1 MRHERKRAMN
11 SILIIED
18 ERAIGELLK
27 YGLEKEGMQACIAE
41 DGRTAFR
48 MLEEFEPDLILLDLM
63 LPDMDGLTICKEITG
78 QRRTPII
85 IVSAKNDQLDKLIG
99 LEHGA
104 DDYITKPFDIREV
117 ILRIRS
123 VLRRME
129 KTEPA
134 GESIV
139 RIGDVTLDDARHEVF
154 VQGELIELTP
164 KEFSVLAELMRQA
177 GTVLTRE
184 NLMRKVWG
192 FEYVGDSR
200 TVDIHIQRL
209 RKKLNNDKFIQT
221 VFGVG
226 YKIEHEE
233 P

>member
-1 MRHERKRAMN
+1 MERNGIMN

-18 ERAIGELLK
+18 ERAIAELLK
-27 YGLEKEGMQACIAE
+27 YGLEKEGMQASIAE
-41 DGRTAFR
+41 DGKTAFR
-48 MLEEFEPDLILLDLM
+48 LLEEVNPDLILLDLM
-63 LPDMDGLTICKEITG
+63 LPDMDGLTICKEVT
-78 QRRTPII
+78 RERKTPII

-99 LEHGA
+99 LEYGA

-129 KTEPA
+129 KTAPPQE
-134 GESIV
+134 GEII
-139 RIGDVTLDDARHEVF
+139 RIGEVTLDEGRHQVMKN
-154 VQGELIELTP
+154 GEGIELTP
-164 KEFSVLAELMRQA
+164 KEFALLAELMKRA
-177 GTVLTRE
+177 GNVLTRE

-200 TVDIHIQRL
+200 TVDIHVQRL
-209 RKKLNNDKFIQT
+209 RKKLNDEKLIQT

-226 YKIEHEE
+226 YKIDYDEA
-233 P
+233 